1 MDLISFGQSSFA
13 MRYGKYAEDFE
24 YVGASGGQG
33 VRVILPVGVAI
44 ICLIVGFLFIAKP
57 KSQMDQPDQP
67 LTPLQKVMKVV
78 GFLFIFAALGGFGF
92 YGYLY
97 FAKYLPEYYEWFESL
112 PSEAKTELALVSFA
126 NNFMNNTNK
135 TL

>member
-13 MRYGKYAEDFE
+13 LRYGKYAKDFD
-24 YVGASGGQG
+24 YVGSSGGQG
-33 VRVILPVGVAI
+33 VRVILPIGIAI

-57 KSQMDQPDQP
+57 KSQIDQPDQP
-67 LTPLQKVMKVV
+67 LTSLQKVMKVV

-97 FAKYLPEYYEWFESL
+97 FAKYLPEYYQWFDSL

-126 NNFMNNTNK
+126 NKFLNNTNN
-135 TL
+135 T